1 MNNKFM
7 PGMLV
12 LSQTISPGRSTAF
25 DYGNGYETDKIY
37 YYYDT
42 ETGTEF
48 YFEYIENGTLGSGWY
63 EVSDSSIYYP
73 QFQDGWTLLE

>member
-25 DYGNGYETDKIY
+25 DYGNGYETDKTY
-37 YYYDT
+37 YYYDM

-48 YFEYIENGTLGSGWY
+48 FFEYIVDGTKGSGWY
-63 EVSDSSIYYP
+63 EVSDSSIYYSDL
-73 QFQDGWTLLE
+73 QNDWILLE